1 MDPDDLIKKLELQP
15 HPEGGWYRQTWIDD
29 AHEGRATGTCI
40 YLLYYFKIAD
50 EPLWSAIYISCL
62 IGLANL
68 FGLLSL
74 LARRSRFAIPKAHAD
89 IYPLMSL
96 LPPGDFRT
104 LMKLAN
110 RHHIKDRKQVTYEGK
125 PGHTLYFV
133 ISGVPEVEKGDAKF
147 TMAPHKFIGEIAFLI
162 DGISSASVWLPEGTE
177 VLEWKF
183 SDLRQYGEK
192 SPRFKL
198 AATLWTGGGRV
209 NSSWNMNASSWASS
223 PRSSRFCVFARSMY
237 SASCGFRS
245 SFCAPFSVP
254 ATPVSIPPPGA
265 GAW

>member
-1 MDPDDLIKKLELQP
+1 MFELHFGAQSLVYVAGAFYVMGLITINQVILRLLVL
-15 HPEGGWYRQTWIDD
+15 
-29 AHEGRATGTCI
+29 TGTCI
-40 YLLYYFKIAD
+40 YLLYYFNIAD

-198 AATLWTGGGRV
+198 ALDAAISIDLAHKVAAGIALPTAEPRKCNENGTDHSVPPSL
-209 NSSWNMNASSWASS
+209 SS
-223 PRSSRFCVFARSMY
+223 P
-237 SASCGFRS
+237 
-245 SFCAPFSVP
+245 
-254 ATPVSIPPPGA
+254 
-265 GAW
+265 